1 VVSSEVRGFRPKQ
14 LARMLGI
21 SLTQVYRLIAAG
33 ELPARRLGS
42 KVLVVLESDL
52 REALERGLVRGGGH
66 GRE

>member
-1 VVSSEVRGFRPKQ
+1 
-14 LARMLGI
+14 MLGI